1 MLIRAFCIDLDFKLE
16 SSSFNNQNL
25 LHIYIFR
32 YVLMLYMYVYHAMY
46 FMTYLNV
53 ISKAWMTDSRA
64 KTKWTLELVTHRGDC
79 ASGGNRRIV

>member
-32 YVLMLYMYVYHAMY
+32 YSCYICMYIMLC
-46 FMTYLNV
+46 
-53 ISKAWMTDSRA
+53 IS
-64 KTKWTLELVTHRGDC
+64 
-79 ASGGNRRIV
+79 